1 MKITVTN
8 FNKKLKRY
16 IFFIVICFVCMLAG
30 GCGGETIVVSEPSES
45 VKDEKNA
52 ASENVPLEEKTESV
66 TSADKI
72 IVYVCGAVEN
82 PDVYELD
89 PGARINDA
97 LEAAG
102 GFSGDAD
109 MNMINLAEPV
119 SDGQRVYFPVQGED
133 MTGDSQDM
141 NAALETDIYGD
152 DTSLVNINKAGVSEL
167 TQLPGIGETRAGQ
180 IVEYRET
187 HGKFSSKE
195 DLKNVSGIGDSTYE
209 KLESHIIVD

>member
-1 MKITVTN
+1 
-8 FNKKLKRY
+8 
-16 IFFIVICFVCMLAG
+16 MLAG

-52 ASENVPLEEKTESV
+52 ASENVPSEEKTESV
-66 TSADKI
+66 ISADKI
-72 IVYVCGAVEN
+72 MVYVCGAVEN

-209 KLESHIIVD
+209 KLESHITVD

>member
-1 MKITVTN
+1 
-8 FNKKLKRY
+8 
-16 IFFIVICFVCMLAG
+16 MLAG

-52 ASENVPLEEKTESV
+52 ASENVPSEEKTESV

-82 PDVYELD
+82 PDVYELE

-102 GFSGDAD
+102 GFSWDAD

-180 IVEYRET
+180 IVEYREN

>member
-1 MKITVTN
+1 
-8 FNKKLKRY
+8 
-16 IFFIVICFVCMLAG
+16 MLAG

-52 ASENVPLEEKTESV
+52 ASENVPSEEKTESV

-133 MTGDSQDM
+133 MTGDSKDM

>member
-16 IFFIVICFVCMLAG
+16 IFFIVIYFVCMLAG

-45 VKDEKNA
+45 VKNEKNA
-52 ASENVPLEEKTESV
+52 ASENVPSEEKTESV

>member
-1 MKITVTN
+1 
-8 FNKKLKRY
+8 
-16 IFFIVICFVCMLAG
+16 MLAG

-52 ASENVPLEEKTESV
+52 ASENVPSEENTESV

-187 HGKFSSKE
+187 HGKFSTKE

-209 KLESHIIVD
+209 KLESHITVD

>member
-1 MKITVTN
+1 
-8 FNKKLKRY
+8 
-16 IFFIVICFVCMLAG
+16 MLAG

-180 IVEYRET
+180 IVEYREN

>member
-1 MKITVTN
+1 
-8 FNKKLKRY
+8 
-16 IFFIVICFVCMLAG
+16 MLAG

-52 ASENVPLEEKTESV
+52 ASENVPSEEKTESV

-180 IVEYRET
+180 IVEYREN

>member
-1 MKITVTN
+1 
-8 FNKKLKRY
+8 
-16 IFFIVICFVCMLAG
+16 MLAG

-52 ASENVPLEEKTESV
+52 ASENVPSEKKTESV

>member
-1 MKITVTN
+1 
-8 FNKKLKRY
+8 
-16 IFFIVICFVCMLAG
+16 MLAG
-30 GCGGETIVVSEPSES
+30 GCGGGTIVVSEPSES
-45 VKDEKNA
+45 VKNEKNA
-52 ASENVPLEEKTESV
+52 ASENVPSEEKTESV

>member
-1 MKITVTN
+1 
-8 FNKKLKRY
+8 
-16 IFFIVICFVCMLAG
+16 MLAG

-52 ASENVPLEEKTESV
+52 ASENVPSEEKTESV

-209 KLESHIIVD
+209 KLESHIIVA

>member
-1 MKITVTN
+1 
-8 FNKKLKRY
+8 
-16 IFFIVICFVCMLAG
+16 MLAG
-30 GCGGETIVVSEPSES
+30 GCGGKTIVVSEPSES

-52 ASENVPLEEKTESV
+52 ASENVPSEEKTESV

>member
-1 MKITVTN
+1 
-8 FNKKLKRY
+8 
-16 IFFIVICFVCMLAG
+16 MLAG

-52 ASENVPLEEKTESV
+52 ASENVPSEEKTESV

-209 KLESHIIVD
+209 KLESHITVD

>member
-1 MKITVTN
+1 
-8 FNKKLKRY
+8 
-16 IFFIVICFVCMLAG
+16 MLAG

-52 ASENVPLEEKTESV
+52 ASENVPSEEKTESV

>member
-1 MKITVTN
+1 
-8 FNKKLKRY
+8 
-16 IFFIVICFVCMLAG
+16 MLAG

-52 ASENVPLEEKTESV
+52 ASENVPSEEKTESV

-195 DLKNVSGIGDSTYE
+195 ELKNVSGIGDSTYE

>member
-1 MKITVTN
+1 M
-8 FNKKLKRY
+8 
-16 IFFIVICFVCMLAG
+16 
-30 GCGGETIVVSEPSES
+30 
-45 VKDEKNA
+45 KDEKNA
-52 ASENVPLEEKTESV
+52 ASENVPSEEKTESV

>member
-16 IFFIVICFVCMLAG
+16 IFFIVIYFVCMLAG

-52 ASENVPLEEKTESV
+52 ASENVPSEEKTESV